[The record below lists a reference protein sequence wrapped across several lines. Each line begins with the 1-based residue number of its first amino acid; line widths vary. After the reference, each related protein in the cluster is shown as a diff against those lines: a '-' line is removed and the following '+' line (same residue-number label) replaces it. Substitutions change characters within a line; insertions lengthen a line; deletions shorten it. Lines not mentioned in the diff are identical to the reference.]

1 MARDKGRL
9 DLKAD
14 IRRACAAADG
24 FSVENLEPH
33 DYQDHVERVL
43 AAVLPHF
50 ELAYQRGV
58 MAERSRA
65 GYRALRARSKEQ
77 ST

>member
-9 DLKAD
+9 DLRVDLRIALAPWAHEDLDKAT
-14 IRRACAAADG
+14 
-24 FSVENLEPH
+24 
-33 DYQDHVERVL
+33 ERVL